1 MRVFDGKVQSSSLP
15 SGGSLESGQRIRE
28 TSLNLKPPLEPSVL
42 ESAVAAYRV
51 SRLLFSALELDIA
64 GHLAA
69 GPLDAAALAR
79 ATATHQDSLRA
90 FLDTL
95 AAFGVLGRDEREHYS
110 LTDFGRRMVAGAE
123 GSANRALLLGWIGSA
138 SLYEAFGALTQTL
151 RSGRSAFESVH
162 GNGFYGYLARRPE
175 EGRRYEEA
183 METTADAFAACAAA
197 VDFGDAK
204 LIVDIGGGQGALLH
218 EILRR
223 HPGPRA
229 ICFDTPDVV
238 ASAAEHT
245 PPESAGRIAYVG
257 GDALGSVPAGGDV
270 YLTST
275 VLRCFSDDACARLLR
290 NVRAAIA
297 PDGRLLCFELVLP
310 PQRDD
315 PARALADLTARVVYG
330 GRDRT
335 EDEYR
340 TLLRAGGFA
349 AADRRDG
356 RSFGRTR
363 SGALLKRAARR
374 RERARL

>member
-1 MRVFDGKVQSSSLP
+1 MRVGGGKVQSSLLSP
-15 SGGSLESGQRIRE
+15 GGSLESAQRIRE

-69 GPLDAAALAR
+69 GPLDAAELAR

-90 FLDTL
+90 FLDAL
-95 AAFGVLGRDEREHYS
+95 AAFGVLSRDEREHYS

-138 SLYEAFGALTQTL
+138 SLYEAFGGLTQML
-151 RSGRSAFESVH
+151 RRGRSAFEAVH
-162 GNGFYGYLARRPE
+162 GTGFYGYLARHSE
-175 EGRRYEEA
+175 EGRRYEQA
-183 METTADAFAACAAA
+183 MEATAEEFAACAAA

-204 LIVDIGGGQGALLH
+204 LIVDVGGGRGALLH

-229 ICFDTPDVV
+229 ICFDTPDTV
-238 ASAAEHT
+238 ASAGERT

-257 GDALGSVPAGGDV
+257 GDALSSVPAGGDI

-275 VLRCFSDDACARLLR
+275 VLRCFSDDACGRLLS
-290 NVRAAIA
+290 NIRAAIA
-297 PDGRLLCFELVLP
+297 SDGKLLCFELVLP

-335 EDEYR
+335 EAEYR
-340 TLLRAGGFA
+340 ALLRTGGFELQRIVA
-349 AADRRDG
+349 TGGFSVGLEAVPC
-356 RSFGRTR
+356 
-363 SGALLKRAARR
+363 
-374 RERARL
+374 